1 MHAKNITE
9 LKQINNIINILER
22 MIDDINKHYK
32 AAVVILE
39 TKELSLLSRLDF
51 KILIA
56 FEHISTLVV
65 IMIILY

>member
-1 MHAKNITE
+1 
-9 LKQINNIINILER
+9 

-51 KILIA
+51 KIFDSVWAHLD
-56 FEHISTLVV
+56 SCSYYDNP
-65 IMIILY
+65 ILGEMCKVEQSLQSILNRNK

>member
-1 MHAKNITE
+1 M
-9 LKQINNIINILER
+9 ER

-51 KILIA
+51 KI
-56 FEHISTLVV
+56 FDSV
-65 IMIILY
+65 